1 MAPKRKAS
9 NESGAQAPKR
19 RENGIKGI
27 TVAEKSN
34 DPLRD
39 EILDTLRNSGISH
52 SVESRIVFAHTGIY
66 VGNVL
71 FGWVGPGGF
80 ALRCGNAAQKKAC
93 EDTGCPPMEDGHK
106 NYFNVPESVRKSKA
120 KLRSLAEAFVA
131 NPPPVKSR
139 TTKKK

>member
-1 MAPKRKAS
+1 MAPKRKADS
-9 NESGAQAPKR
+9 EPTQPTKR
-19 RENGIKGI
+19 KENGIKGI

-39 EILDTLRNSGISH
+39 EILDTLRKSGITH

-66 VGNVL
+66 VGSVL

-93 EDTGCPPMEDGHK
+93 MDAGCPPMEDGHK
-106 NYFNVPESVRKSKA
+106 NYYSVPEAVQKNKSK
-120 KLRSLAEAFVA
+120 LRALAEAFVA
-131 NPPPVKSR
+131 NPPPVKARTSR
-139 TTKKK
+139 KK